1 MKHLPIMKFAPWAAL
16 LPLFLMSGAQ
26 ADPFPDGKAEA
37 GKNFFAQ
44 NNCNRCHDGIM
55 KGDGNKIFT
64 RLNRKVNSPEELIAQ
79 LGRCSAGGN
88 IPMTPQDKQ
97 NLGAYLSREYYHF
110 K

>member
-1 MKHLPIMKFAPWAAL
+1 MKHLPLVTL
-16 LPLFLMSGAQ
+16 LSLLLMSSAH
-26 ADPFPDGKAEA
+26 AAPFPSGDAEA
-37 GKNFFAQ
+37 GKKFFAQ

-64 RLNRKVNSPEELIAQ
+64 RFNHKVNSPDELIAQ

>member
-1 MKHLPIMKFAPWAAL
+1 MKYLFVAAL
-16 LPLFLMSGAQ
+16 LPMLLMSNAQ
-26 ADPFPDGKAEA
+26 ADPFPKGDAEA
-37 GKNFFAQ
+37 GKKFFAQ

-55 KGDGNKIFT
+55 GGDGNKIFT
-64 RLNRKVNSPEELIAQ
+64 RPGRKVNDPEQLIAQ

>member
-1 MKHLPIMKFAPWAAL
+1 MKHLPLVKFAFGAAL
-16 LPLFLMSGAQ
+16 LPLVLAGSAR
-26 ADPFPDGKAEA
+26 AEPFPKGDAESGKR
-37 GKNFFAQ
+37 FFAQ

-55 KGDGNKIFT
+55 NGDGNKIFT
-64 RLNRKVNSPEELIAQ
+64 RINRKVNDPDQLIAQ

>member
-1 MKHLPIMKFAPWAAL
+1 MQRLSFTKSAPWAML
-16 LPLFLMSGAQ
+16 LPLLLLGSAL
-26 ADPFPDGKAEA
+26 AAPFPTGDAEA
-37 GKNFFAQ
+37 GKKFFAQ

-55 KGDGNKIFT
+55 KGDGNRIFT
-64 RLNRKVNSPEELIAQ
+64 RLNRKVNDPDQLIAQ